1 MATGKRVW
9 TAEAWI
15 NAAGAGSFDTL
26 SGTTEEYTST
36 VDLATNGY
44 DLVTFWC
51 DLNFDA
57 TPTDDMDVKVYSSPD
72 GGTDWDDI
80 PIYTIRVDSAT
91 DPAQFAITIQNPPPT
106 LRLGFV
112 QTGST
117 DTHDFRCSYK
127 AANWDIS

>member
-9 TAEAWI
+9 TSETWI
-15 NAAGAGSFDTL
+15 NAAGSGSFDTL
-26 SGTTEEYTST
+26 AGTTEEYTSA

-44 DLVTFWC
+44 DVVTFWP
-51 DLNFDA
+51 DINFDG
-57 TPTDDMDVKVYSSPD
+57 TPTDDIDINVYSSPD

-80 PIYTIRVDSAT
+80 PIYTIRVDSAI
-91 DPAQFAITIQNPPPT
+91 DPAQLAITIVNPPPT
-106 LRLGFV
+106 LRVGFV
-112 QTGST
+112 QTGAT